1 MRAGA
6 NVGHRATVGSREFR
20 GMAGLSASWDQ
31 WSLSGIGPHLRGSMT
46 TPLLQARSITKRFGA
61 LQALAD
67 VDIDIH
73 PGEVLAILGDNG
85 AGKSTFIK
93 ILSGAYEPSAG
104 TLLLDGAPVN
114 FGSPQD
120 AADVGIATIFQE
132 LALSE
137 NLSIA
142 ENVFLGRELVRH
154 VLGVPFLKRRA
165 MRQKVAELLRT
176 LEAHISDPDAAVGT
190 LSGGQRQAV
199 AISRALNLNARLVIM
214 DEPTAALAVA
224 ETRKV
229 LQLIRRLA
237 EGGRAVIL
245 ISHNMHDVFE
255 VADRIVVLRRGRK
268 IAERRRSETDPEEV
282 VSFITG
288 AHPDVRALETQA

>member
-1 MRAGA
+1 
-6 NVGHRATVGSREFR
+6 
-20 GMAGLSASWDQ
+20 
-31 WSLSGIGPHLRGSMT
+31 MT
-46 TPLLQARSITKRFGA
+46 TPMLQARSISKRFGA

-67 VDIDIH
+67 VDVDIH
-73 PGEVLAILGDNG
+73 AGEVLAILGDNG

-93 ILSGAYEPSAG
+93 ILSGAYESSAG
-104 TLLLDGAPVN
+104 TLLLDGAPVS
-114 FGSPQD
+114 FASPQD

-142 ENVFLGRELVRH
+142 ENVFLGRELVRR
-154 VLGVPFLKRRA
+154 VLGVPFLRRQA
-165 MRQKVAELLRT
+165 MKQKVAELLHT
-176 LEAHISDPDAAVGT
+176 LDAHISDPEAAVGS

-255 VADRIVVLRRGRK
+255 VADRIVVFRRGRK

-288 AHPDVRALETQA
+288 AHPDVRALEMQA

>member
-1 MRAGA
+1 
-6 NVGHRATVGSREFR
+6 
-20 GMAGLSASWDQ
+20 
-31 WSLSGIGPHLRGSMT
+31 MT
-46 TPLLQARSITKRFGA
+46 TPLLQARSISKRFGA

-67 VDIDIH
+67 VDVDINAA
-73 PGEVLAILGDNG
+73 EVLAILGDNG

-93 ILSGAYEPSAG
+93 ILSGAYQPSAG
-104 TLLLDGAPVN
+104 TLLLDGAPVS
-114 FGSPQD
+114 FASPQD

-142 ENVFLGRELVRH
+142 ENVFLGRELVRR
-154 VLGVPFLKRRA
+154 VLGVPFLKRQA
-165 MRQKVAELLRT
+165 MKQKVAELLNT
-176 LEAHISDPDAAVGT
+176 LEAHISDPEAAVGS

-199 AISRALNLNARLVIM
+199 AISRALNLNARLVVM

-255 VADRIVVLRRGRK
+255 VADRIVVFRRGRK

-288 AHPDVRALETQA
+288 AHPDVRALEMQA

>member
-1 MRAGA
+1 
-6 NVGHRATVGSREFR
+6 
-20 GMAGLSASWDQ
+20 
-31 WSLSGIGPHLRGSMT
+31 MT
-46 TPLLQARSITKRFGA
+46 TRLLQARSISKRFGA

-67 VDIDIH
+67 VDVDIH
-73 PGEVLAILGDNG
+73 AGEVLAILGDNG

-104 TLLLDGAPVN
+104 TLLLDGAPVS
-114 FGSPQD
+114 FASPQD

-142 ENVFLGRELVRH
+142 ENVFLGRELVRR
-154 VLGVPFLKRRA
+154 VLGVPFLKRQA
-165 MRQKVAELLRT
+165 MKQKVAELLHT
-176 LEAHISDPDAAVGT
+176 LEAHISDPEAAVGS

-255 VADRIVVLRRGRK
+255 VADRIVVFRRGRK

-288 AHPDVRALETQA
+288 AHPDVRALEVQA

>member
-1 MRAGA
+1 
-6 NVGHRATVGSREFR
+6 
-20 GMAGLSASWDQ
+20 
-31 WSLSGIGPHLRGSMT
+31 MT

-67 VDIDIH
+67 VDVDIH
-73 PGEVLAILGDNG
+73 AGEVLAILGDNG

-104 TLLLDGAPVN
+104 TLLLDGAPVS
-114 FGSPQD
+114 FASPQD

-142 ENVFLGRELVRH
+142 ENVFLGRELVRR
-154 VLGVPFLKRRA
+154 VFGVPFLKRQA
-165 MRQKVAELLRT
+165 MKQKVAELLHT
-176 LEAHISDPDAAVGT
+176 LEAHISDPEAAVGS

-255 VADRIVVLRRGRK
+255 VADRIVVFRRGRK

-288 AHPDVRALETQA
+288 AHPDVRALEMQA

>member
-1 MRAGA
+1 M
-6 NVGHRATVGSREFR
+6 
-20 GMAGLSASWDQ
+20 
-31 WSLSGIGPHLRGSMT
+31 PP
-46 TPLLQARSITKRFGA
+46 PLLQARSITKRFGA
-61 LQALAD
+61 LLALAD
-67 VDIDIH
+67 VDVDIH
-73 PGEVLAILGDNG
+73 AGEVLAILGDNG

-104 TLLLDGAPVN
+104 TLLLDGAPVT
-114 FGSPQD
+114 FASPQG
-120 AADVGIATIFQE
+120 AADIGIATIFQE

-142 ENVFLGRELVRH
+142 ENVFLGRELVRR
-154 VLGVPFLKRRA
+154 VLGVPFLKRQA
-165 MRQKVAELLRT
+165 MKMKVAELLHS
-176 LEAHISDPDAAVGT
+176 LDAHISDPDAAVGS

-237 EGGRAVIL
+237 EGGRAVVL

-255 VADRIVVLRRGRK
+255 VADRIAVFRRGRK
-268 IAERRRSETDPEEV
+268 IVERRRSEIDPEEV

-288 AHPDVRALETQA
+288 AHPDVRALEMQA

>member
-1 MRAGA
+1 
-6 NVGHRATVGSREFR
+6 
-20 GMAGLSASWDQ
+20 
-31 WSLSGIGPHLRGSMT
+31 MT
-46 TPLLQARSITKRFGA
+46 TRLLQARSISKRFGA
-61 LQALAD
+61 LHALAD
-67 VDIDIH
+67 VDVDIH
-73 PGEVLAILGDNG
+73 AGEVLAILGDNG

-104 TLLLDGAPVN
+104 TLLLDGAPVS
-114 FGSPQD
+114 FASPQD

-142 ENVFLGRELVRH
+142 ENVFLGRELVRR
-154 VLGVPFLKRRA
+154 VLGVPFLKRQA
-165 MRQKVAELLRT
+165 MKQKVAELLHT
-176 LEAHISDPDAAVGT
+176 LEAHISDPEAAVGS

-255 VADRIVVLRRGRK
+255 VADRIVVFRRGRK

-288 AHPDVRALETQA
+288 AHPDVRALEMQA

>member
-1 MRAGA
+1 M
-6 NVGHRATVGSREFR
+6 S
-20 GMAGLSASWDQ
+20 
-31 WSLSGIGPHLRGSMT
+31 P
-46 TPLLQARSITKRFGA
+46 PLLQARSIAKRFGA

-67 VDIDIH
+67 VDVDIH
-73 PGEVLAILGDNG
+73 AGEVLAILGDNG

-93 ILSGAYEPSAG
+93 VLSGAYEPSAG
-104 TLLLDGAPVN
+104 TLLLDGAPVS
-114 FGSPQD
+114 FASPQA

-142 ENVFLGRELVRH
+142 ENVFLGRELVRR

-165 MRQKVAELLRT
+165 MKQKVAELLHT
-176 LEAHISDPDAAVGT
+176 LEAHISDPEAAVGS

-255 VADRIVVLRRGRK
+255 VADRIVVFRRGRK

-288 AHPDVRALETQA
+288 AHPDVRALEMQA

>member
-1 MRAGA
+1 MC
-6 NVGHRATVGSREFR
+6 
-20 GMAGLSASWDQ
+20 
-31 WSLSGIGPHLRGSMT
+31 P
-46 TPLLQARSITKRFGA
+46 PLLQARSIGKRFGA
-61 LQALAD
+61 LEALAD
-67 VDIDIH
+67 VDVDIH
-73 PGEVLAILGDNG
+73 AGEVLAILGDNG

-104 TLLLDGAPVN
+104 TLLLDGAPVS
-114 FGSPQD
+114 FASPQA

-142 ENVFLGRELVRH
+142 ENVFLGRELVRR

-165 MRQKVAELLRT
+165 MKQKVAELMHT
-176 LEAHISDPDAAVGT
+176 LEAHISDPEAAVGS

-224 ETRKV
+224 EARKV

-255 VADRIVVLRRGRK
+255 VADRIVVFRRGRK

-288 AHPDVRALETQA
+288 AHPDVRALEMQA

>member
-1 MRAGA
+1 
-6 NVGHRATVGSREFR
+6 
-20 GMAGLSASWDQ
+20 
-31 WSLSGIGPHLRGSMT
+31 MT
-46 TPLLQARSITKRFGA
+46 TPLLQARSISKRFGA

-67 VDIDIH
+67 VDVDIH
-73 PGEVLAILGDNG
+73 AGEVLAILGDNG

-104 TLLLDGAPVN
+104 TLLLDGAPVT
-114 FGSPQD
+114 FVSPQD

-142 ENVFLGRELVRH
+142 ENVFLGRELVRR
-154 VLGVPFLKRRA
+154 VLGVPFLKRQA
-165 MRQKVAELLRT
+165 MKQKVAELLNT
-176 LEAHISDPDAAVGT
+176 LDAHISDPEATVGS

-255 VADRIVVLRRGRK
+255 VADRIVVFRRGRK

-288 AHPDVRALETQA
+288 AHPDVRALEMQA

>member
-1 MRAGA
+1 
-6 NVGHRATVGSREFR
+6 
-20 GMAGLSASWDQ
+20 
-31 WSLSGIGPHLRGSMT
+31 MT
-46 TPLLQARSITKRFGA
+46 SSLLQARSISKRFGA
-61 LQALAD
+61 LHALAD
-67 VDIDIH
+67 VDVDIH
-73 PGEVLAILGDNG
+73 AGEVLAILGDNG

-104 TLLLDGAPVN
+104 TLLLDGAPMS
-114 FGSPQD
+114 FASPQD

-142 ENVFLGRELVRH
+142 ENVFLGRELVRR
-154 VLGVPFLKRRA
+154 VLGVPFLKRQA
-165 MRQKVAELLRT
+165 MKQRVAELLHT
-176 LEAHISDPDAAVGT
+176 LEAHISDPEAAVGS

-255 VADRIVVLRRGRK
+255 VADRIVVFRRGRK

-288 AHPDVRALETQA
+288 AHPDVRALEVQA

>member
-1 MRAGA
+1 
-6 NVGHRATVGSREFR
+6 
-20 GMAGLSASWDQ
+20 
-31 WSLSGIGPHLRGSMT
+31 MT

-67 VDIDIH
+67 VDVDIH
-73 PGEVLAILGDNG
+73 AGEVLAILGDNG

-104 TLLLDGAPVN
+104 TLLLDGAPVS
-114 FGSPQD
+114 FASPQD

-142 ENVFLGRELVRH
+142 ENVFLGRELVRR
-154 VLGVPFLKRRA
+154 VLGVPFLKRQA
-165 MRQKVAELLRT
+165 MKQKVAELLNT
-176 LEAHISDPDAAVGT
+176 LEAHISDPEAAVGS

-199 AISRALNLNARLVIM
+199 AISRALNLNARLVVM

-255 VADRIVVLRRGRK
+255 VADRIVVFRRGRK

-288 AHPDVRALETQA
+288 AHPDVRALEMQA

>member
-1 MRAGA
+1 M
-6 NVGHRATVGSREFR
+6 S
-20 GMAGLSASWDQ
+20 
-31 WSLSGIGPHLRGSMT
+31 P
-46 TPLLQARSITKRFGA
+46 PLLQARSITKRFGA
-61 LQALAD
+61 LQALAN
-67 VDIDIH
+67 VDLDIH
-73 PGEVLAILGDNG
+73 AGEVLAILGDNG

-104 TLLLDGAPVN
+104 TLLLDAMPVT
-114 FGSPQD
+114 FASPQD
-120 AADVGIATIFQE
+120 AADLGIATIFQE

-137 NLSIA
+137 NLSIV
-142 ENVFLGRELVRH
+142 ENVFLGRELVHR
-154 VLGVPFLKRRA
+154 VLGVPFLKRQA
-165 MRQKVAELLRT
+165 MKQKVAELLHS
-176 LEAHISDPDAAVGT
+176 LEAHISDPDAAVGS

-255 VADRIVVLRRGRK
+255 VADRIVVFRRGRK
-268 IAERRRSETDPEEV
+268 IAERRRSETNPEEV

-288 AHPDVRALETQA
+288 AHPDVRALETQG

>member
-1 MRAGA
+1 
-6 NVGHRATVGSREFR
+6 
-20 GMAGLSASWDQ
+20 
-31 WSLSGIGPHLRGSMT
+31 MT
-46 TPLLQARSITKRFGA
+46 TPLLQAQSITKRFGA
-61 LQALAD
+61 LQVLAD
-67 VDIDIH
+67 VDVDIQA
-73 PGEVLAILGDNG
+73 GEVLAILGDNG

-104 TLLLDGAPVN
+104 TLLLDGAPVT
-114 FGSPQD
+114 FASPQE

-142 ENVFLGRELVRH
+142 ENVFLGRELVRR
-154 VLGVPFLKRRA
+154 VLGVPFLKRQA
-165 MRQKVAELLRT
+165 MKQKVAELLHT
-176 LEAHISDPDAAVGT
+176 LEAHISDPDAAVGS

-255 VADRIVVLRRGRK
+255 VADRIVVFRRGRK

>member
-1 MRAGA
+1 
-6 NVGHRATVGSREFR
+6 
-20 GMAGLSASWDQ
+20 
-31 WSLSGIGPHLRGSMT
+31 MT
-46 TPLLQARSITKRFGA
+46 TPLLRARSITKRFGA

-67 VDIDIH
+67 VDVDIH
-73 PGEVLAILGDNG
+73 AGEVLAILGDNG

-104 TLLLDGAPVN
+104 TLLLDGVPVS
-114 FGSPQD
+114 FASPQD

-142 ENVFLGRELVRH
+142 ENVFLGRELVRR
-154 VLGVPFLKRRA
+154 VLCVPFLKRHA
-165 MRQKVAELLRT
+165 MKQKVAELLHT
-176 LEAHISDPDAAVGT
+176 LEAHISDPEAPVGS

-229 LQLIRRLA
+229 LQLIRRLT
-237 EGGRAVIL
+237 EDERAVIL

-255 VADRIVVLRRGRK
+255 VADRIVVFRRGRK

-288 AHPDVRALETQA
+288 AHPDVRALEMQA